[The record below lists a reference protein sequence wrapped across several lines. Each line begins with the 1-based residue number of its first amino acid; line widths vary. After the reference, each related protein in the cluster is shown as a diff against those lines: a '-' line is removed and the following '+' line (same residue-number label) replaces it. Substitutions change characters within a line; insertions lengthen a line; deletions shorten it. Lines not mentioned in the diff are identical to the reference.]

1 MLNLIRFPNE
11 IAKDIAKQEK
21 IKRKKRKLTQAELSA
36 RAGISLASL
45 KRFEQTGEISFV
57 SLIKIAVVL
66 DETEAFDQ
74 LFLTKEYSSIQEVID
89 EKNKCGDFFKRSF
102 FDLVEKVILFL
113 LQGQDAFFGHFML
126 RVKREIRFD
135 IRVPIATIPKRDGFN
150 LYFNPIFFL
159 NCTKKEMAALL
170 KHEIYHIMNLHFERE
185 RQLKNRFSKQ
195 AVGAALDIS
204 INQYIKDLPGYS
216 RKLESINM
224 EHNISLRE
232 NRSVEEYA
240 EER

>member
-45 KRFEQTGEISFV
+45 KRFEQTGEISVV

-89 EKNKCGDFFKRSF
+89 EKNK
-102 FDLVEKVILFL
+102 
-113 LQGQDAFFGHFML
+113 
-126 RVKREIRFD
+126 
-135 IRVPIATIPKRDGFN
+135 
-150 LYFNPIFFL
+150 
-159 NCTKKEMAALL
+159 
-170 KHEIYHIMNLHFERE
+170 
-185 RQLKNRFSKQ
+185 
-195 AVGAALDIS
+195 
-204 INQYIKDLPGYS
+204 
-216 RKLESINM
+216 
-224 EHNISLRE
+224 
-232 NRSVEEYA
+232 
-240 EER
+240 

>member
-11 IAKDIAKQEK
+11 IAKDIAKKEK

-89 EKNKCGDFFKRSF
+89 EKNK
-102 FDLVEKVILFL
+102 
-113 LQGQDAFFGHFML
+113 
-126 RVKREIRFD
+126 
-135 IRVPIATIPKRDGFN
+135 
-150 LYFNPIFFL
+150 
-159 NCTKKEMAALL
+159 
-170 KHEIYHIMNLHFERE
+170 
-185 RQLKNRFSKQ
+185 
-195 AVGAALDIS
+195 
-204 INQYIKDLPGYS
+204 
-216 RKLESINM
+216 
-224 EHNISLRE
+224 
-232 NRSVEEYA
+232 
-240 EER
+240 